1 MKTFDL
7 VFETYVKSIIDNA
20 FLPFT
25 NEFYYINNFKPEY
38 IDNEQ
43 DMDKYLVIY
52 NEGALT
58 RIHRDFVESGTKAY
72 FINFLTPVIQGEYGL
87 KYYKEQLESFADKLR
102 FEDTEI
108 QDEDGTPLFTVTS
121 IVGDV
126 DPIEK
131 ITQNGVRYLFTIDVS
146 CTYNSEQQ
154 EEGKIIPV
162 REEQRLL
169 QISLDGGVTYQD
181 VKGKLAF
188 QKGHSSD
195 LNIFPTNGERVAQN
209 YLKQRRKTHTLQVQ
223 RGTTGVAE
231 ELYQLYED
239 SDGSVNNIKIKC
251 KDYPSAPTREYLA
264 TLTQAVESG
273 EYSLFTALVFTFEV
287 KQVTRVRD

>member
-20 FLPFT
+20 FLPFE
-25 NEFYYINNFKPEY
+25 NDFYYINNFKPEF
-38 IDNEQ
+38 IDNEE
-43 DMDKYLVIY
+43 DMNKYLVIY
-52 NEGALT
+52 SEGELT

-72 FINFLTPVIQGEYGL
+72 FINFLTPVIQNSNGL
-87 KYYKEQLESFADKLR
+87 KYYKDQLDSFADKLR

-121 IVGDV
+121 VIGDS

-131 ITQNGVRYLFTIDVS
+131 VTQNGIRYLFTVDVS
-146 CTYNSEQQ
+146 CTYNSLQE

-162 REEQRLL
+162 REEQRKL

-195 LNIFPTNGERVAQN
+195 LNIFPTNKEPIAQN

-239 SDGSVNNIKIKC
+239 SDGTIKNIRIKC
-251 KDYPSAPTREYLA
+251 RDYPGAPTREYLC

-273 EYSLFTALVFTFEV
+273 EYSLFTSLVFTLEV
-287 KQVTRVRD
+287 KKVTRVSD

>member
-7 VFETYVKSIIDNA
+7 VFETYVKGIINND
-20 FLPFT
+20 FLPFE

-38 IDNEQ
+38 IDDED
-43 DMDKYLVIY
+43 DMNKYLVIY
-52 NEGALT
+52 NEGELT

-72 FINFLTPVIQGEYGL
+72 FINVLSPVIQGEYGL
-87 KYYKEQLESFADKLR
+87 KYYKEQLEAFADRLR

-121 IVGDV
+121 VVGDV
-126 DPIEK
+126 DPVEN
-131 ITQNGVRYLFTIDVS
+131 ITQNGIRYVFTIAIS
-146 CTYNSEQQ
+146 CTYNSLQQ

-169 QISLDGGVTYQD
+169 EISLDGGMTYEK

-223 RGTTGVAE
+223 RGTTCVAE

-239 SDGSVNNIKIKC
+239 SDGIVNDIKIKC
-251 KDYPSAPTREYLA
+251 KDYPTAPTREYLC
-264 TLTQAVESG
+264 TLVQAVESG
-273 EYSLFTALVFTFEV
+273 EYGLFTTLVFTFEI
-287 KQVTRVRD
+287 KKVTRMSD

>member
-7 VFETYVKSIIDNA
+7 VFETYVKGIIDNA
-20 FLPFT
+20 FLPFE
-25 NEFYYINNFKPEY
+25 NEFYYINNFKPAY
-38 IDNEQ
+38 IDNEE
-43 DMDKYLVIY
+43 DMNKYLVIY
-52 NEGALT
+52 NEGELT

-72 FINFLTPVIQGEYGL
+72 FINFLTPVIQNEYGL
-87 KYYKEQLESFADKLR
+87 KYYKDQLDSFAEKLR

-108 QDEDGTPLFTVTS
+108 QDEDGTPLFTATS
-121 IVGDV
+121 IIGDS

-146 CTYNSEQQ
+146 CTYNSLQH

-169 QISLDGGVTYQD
+169 EISFDGVNYEK

-195 LNIFPTNGERVAQN
+195 LSIFPTNGNKVAQN

-223 RGTTGVAE
+223 RGTTGIAE

-239 SDGSVNNIKIKC
+239 SDGTVNNIFIKC
-251 KDYPSAPTREYLA
+251 RDYPTAPTRIYLM

-273 EYSLFTALVFTFEV
+273 EYSLFTSLVFTFET
-287 KQVTRVRD
+287 KKVTRVSG

>member
-7 VFETYVKSIIDNA
+7 VFESYVKNIVDNA
-20 FLPFT
+20 FLPFK

-38 IDNEQ
+38 IDDEEDIN
-43 DMDKYLVIY
+43 KYLVIY
-52 NEGALT
+52 SEGELT
-58 RIHRDFVESGTKAY
+58 RIHKDFVESGTKAY
-72 FINFLTPVIQGEYGL
+72 FINFLTPVIQDEYGL
-87 KYYKEQLESFADKLR
+87 KYYKEQLDKFADRFR

-121 IVGDV
+121 VVGDS
-126 DPIEK
+126 DPVEN
-131 ITQNGVRYLFTIDVS
+131 ITQNGVRYVFTISVS
-146 CTYNSEQQ
+146 CTYNSLQH

-169 QISLDGGVTYQD
+169 EISLDGGNTYQK

-209 YLKQRRKTHTLQVQ
+209 YLKQRRKTHTLQIQ

-239 SDGSVNNIKIKC
+239 SDGKVNNIKIKC
-251 KDYPSAPTREYLA
+251 RDYPTAPIREYLA
-264 TLTQAVESG
+264 TLTQVVESG
-273 EYSLFTALVFTFEV
+273 EYSLFTSLVFTFEV
-287 KQVTRVRD
+287 KKVTKVSD